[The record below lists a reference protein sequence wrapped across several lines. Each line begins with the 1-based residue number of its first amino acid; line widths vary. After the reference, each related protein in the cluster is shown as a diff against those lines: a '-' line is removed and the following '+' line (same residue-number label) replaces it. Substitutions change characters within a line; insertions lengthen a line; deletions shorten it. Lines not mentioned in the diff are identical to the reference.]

1 MSRLAVVSNRLPVA
15 LRQDGQ
21 SRWSAARSPGGL
33 VQALEPVLRRHGGR
47 WIGWPGVAAEECDP
61 ATAEAALAGA
71 AGDFG
76 LEPISLGSREL
87 ELYYAGFSNS
97 VLWPLFHGLTDRCR
111 FEPAYFAAYEQTAAR
126 FARRLL
132 DGAAGRTDEVAWV
145 HDYQLLPVGRLVR
158 RERPDAR
165 LGFFLHI
172 PFPSPDELRLL
183 PWWREVMEA
192 LLAYDL
198 VGFQARRDLRNF
210 ARCAVELAGAEPFTE
225 LAMRG
230 DMLRLRAGERTITA
244 GAFPI
249 GIDAAAWA
257 RHASSREVERHMA
270 ELRRQIGPQA
280 VLLGVDRLDYTK
292 GLLER
297 LAAYERLLEQHP
309 DMRGQVVL
317 VQVVVPSREAVAD
330 YARLKTEL
338 DARVGQL
345 AGRFGTPGWSP
356 VRYVYSSVP
365 PVELAALYRM
375 ADVALVTPVRD
386 GMNLVAKEYCAAQ
399 VDQFGALVLGAE
411 AGAAEQLGPAGAVLV
426 SPADVEA
433 TAGAIYRALTMDVRE
448 RRARMER
455 MRRVVAEADVYR
467 WADSFLAALARTGE
481 RTARRRGLARGS
493 SVRHAVVGTP
503 AIGVPAG
510 RPRTGIPVAP
520 ALEASEAP
528 ETPSAAPRG
537 HGRAATSPA
546 N

>member
-15 LRQDGQ
+15 LRRDGR
-21 SRWSAARSPGGL
+21 SRWSATRSPGGL

-47 WIGWPGVAAEECDP
+47 WIGWPGVAAEDCDP
-61 ATAEAALAGA
+61 ATAEAVLGEVT
-71 AGDFG
+71 GDFG
-76 LEPISLGSREL
+76 LDSIALGRRDL

-111 FEPAYFAAYEQTAAR
+111 FEPAFFAAYQETARR

-132 DGAAGRTDEVAWV
+132 DAPAGAADEVAWV
-145 HDYQLLPVGRLVR
+145 HDYQLLPVGQLVR
-158 RERPDAR
+158 RERPGAR

-172 PFPSPDELRLL
+172 PFPGPDELRLM
-183 PWWREVMEA
+183 PWWREVLDA

-198 VGFQARRDLRNF
+198 VGFQARRDLRHF
-210 ARCAVELAGAEPFTE
+210 ARCAIELCGAEPIID
-225 LAMRG
+225 G
-230 DMLRLRAGERTITA
+230 DMLRLRVGDRTITA

-257 RHASSREVERHMA
+257 RRASSREVERHMA

-317 VQVVVPSREAVAD
+317 VQVVVPSREAVPD

-345 AGRFGTPGWSP
+345 TGRFGTPGWSP
-356 VRYVYSSVP
+356 VRYVYSSVSP
-365 PVELAALYRM
+365 TELAALYRM

-433 TAGAIYRALTMDVRE
+433 TARSIYRALTMDVRE
-448 RRARMER
+448 RRGRMER

-467 WADSFLAALARTGE
+467 WADSFLAALERTGE
-481 RTARRRGLARGS
+481 RPARRRGFARGS
-493 SVRHAVVGTP
+493 SVRHAVIGTP
-503 AIGVPAG
+503 AVGIPAGVPGA
-510 RPRTGIPVAP
+510 GIPVGP
-520 ALEASEAP
+520 ALEASDAP
-528 ETPSAAPRG
+528 ETAAAPRG

-546 N
+546 S